1 MEGLIVWPARR
12 WYALRVKTGQEKI
25 AAIMARNKG
34 FEEFLPLHASR
45 RRWSDRIKAIEVP
58 LFPGYLFCRLDAEKR
73 LPLLTMPGVMY
84 FVGIGKIPAPI
95 EDVEIEAIQRALRAG
110 FFAEPWPFLEVGRR
124 VRLVEGPLKG
134 LEGLLIKV
142 RNQHRLVVSVT
153 LLKRSMAVEID
164 YEWAEPLERALN
176 VRSVAHDEIWKGSGV
191 SAL

>member
-95 EDVEIEAIQRALRAG
+95 EDVEIEAIQRAL
-110 FFAEPWPFLEVGRR
+110 V
-124 VRLVEGPLKG
+124 
-134 LEGLLIKV
+134 
-142 RNQHRLVVSVT
+142 
-153 LLKRSMAVEID
+153 
-164 YEWAEPLERALN
+164 
-176 VRSVAHDEIWKGSGV
+176 VRSG
-191 SAL
+191 